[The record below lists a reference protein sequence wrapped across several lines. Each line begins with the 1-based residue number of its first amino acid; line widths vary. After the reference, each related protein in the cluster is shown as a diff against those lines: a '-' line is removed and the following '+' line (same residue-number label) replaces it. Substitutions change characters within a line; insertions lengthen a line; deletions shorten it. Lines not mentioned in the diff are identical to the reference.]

1 MKKLFFL
8 SVICLI
14 LASCSISYTEPYAD
28 VWDINPQKKIILSP
42 NNTKVYDFDLVNISS
57 ENNLLQIYAGNGK
70 LLKTIGK
77 GEKARFKEISLN
89 GIIIENNSNNKGSV
103 QFYSKE
109 RGFKLPKLRIET
121 KETE

>member
-1 MKKLFFL
+1 MKKQFFL
-8 SVICLI
+8 SVIGLI
-14 LASCSISYTEPYAD
+14 LASCSISYAEPYAD

-42 NNTKVYDFDLVNISS
+42 NNTKVHDFDLVNISS
-57 ENNLLQIYAGNGK
+57 ENNLLQIYAINGK

-109 RGFKLPKLRIET
+109 RRFKLPKLRIET